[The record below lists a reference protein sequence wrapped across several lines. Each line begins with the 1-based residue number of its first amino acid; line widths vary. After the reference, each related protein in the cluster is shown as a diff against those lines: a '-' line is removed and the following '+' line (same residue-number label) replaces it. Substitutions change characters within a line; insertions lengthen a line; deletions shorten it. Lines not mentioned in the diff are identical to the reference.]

1 MTYYHGGRRDQ
12 MNVNQLTKSYIKD
25 IFRIIKKYHLF
36 EIRVNI
42 IGYDIIFIEGDDYR
56 IIVLSGDDGMLQKV
70 FMNKDLK
77 LLLDEFEN
85 SSYYM
90 AKIKKEEK

>member
-1 MTYYHGGRRDQ
+1 

-25 IFRIIKKYHLF
+25 MFRIIKKYHLS

-42 IGYDIIFIEGDDYR
+42 IGYEIIFVEGEDYR
-56 IIVLSGDDGMLQKV
+56 ILVLNDDGKAQKV

-90 AKIKKEEK
+90 AKIKKEDK

>member
-1 MTYYHGGRRDQ
+1 M
-12 MNVNQLTKSYIKD
+12 
-25 IFRIIKKYHLF
+25 FRIIKKYHLS
-36 EIRVNI
+36 EIRVDI
-42 IGYDIIFIEGDDYR
+42 IGYEIIFVEGDDYR
-56 IIVLSGDDGMLQKV
+56 ILVLNNDGKAKKV
-70 FMNKDLK
+70 FINKDLK

>member
-1 MTYYHGGRRDQ
+1 

-25 IFRIIKKYHLF
+25 MFRMIKKYHLS

-42 IGYDIIFIEGDDYR
+42 IGYEIIFVEGDDYR
-56 IIVLSGDDGMLQKV
+56 ILVFNNDEKAKKV
-70 FMNKDLK
+70 FINKDLK
-77 LLLDEFEN
+77 LLLERFEN
-85 SSYYM
+85 SSYYK

>member
-1 MTYYHGGRRDQ
+1 M
-12 MNVNQLTKSYIKD
+12 
-25 IFRIIKKYHLF
+25 FRIIKKYHLS

-42 IGYDIIFIEGDDYR
+42 TGYYIIFVEGEDYR
-56 IIVLSGDDGMLQKV
+56 IIVLNDDGKAQKV
-70 FMNKDLK
+70 FINKDLK

-90 AKIKKEEK
+90 AKIKKEDK

>member
-1 MTYYHGGRRDQ
+1 

-25 IFRIIKKYHLF
+25 MFRIIKKYHLS

-42 IGYDIIFIEGDDYR
+42 IGYEIIFVEGEDYR
-56 IIVLSGDDGMLQKV
+56 ILVLNDGKAQKV

-90 AKIKKEEK
+90 AKIKKEDK